1 MAKVIV
7 DLSPSF
13 VEQWLEMPK
22 ADAALVLPALQKLQ
36 RHTWQQVQ
44 QSKGFHWE
52 EVSSL
57 KPPPGLDK
65 LHTLRVNDN
74 IRIVAVR
81 QADFMRCLGVGS
93 HVAVYGD

>member
-1 MAKVIV
+1 MSKVNV
-7 DLSPSF
+7 DLAPQF
-13 VEQWLEMPK
+13 IAQWLEMPK
-22 ADAALVLPALQKLQ
+22 ADAALVLATLQKLK

-57 KPPPGLDK
+57 KPPAGLDK

-74 IRIVAVR
+74 IRIVALR
-81 QADFMRCLGVGS
+81 QGDFMRCLGVGS